1 MLDVK
6 RVLKAAP
13 TKMRSQEPLQQLWTP
28 WGEQI
33 AGEWLSSNDAHK
45 VFCPAKDGECKLE
58 NGRTPIL
65 NEHPRPTMV
74 RGNHTMLN
82 GFWDYAIVSIP
93 ESGNGSKWRKS
104 AAVLTRDE
112 AVQAVKEAAIPE
124 TFDGKILVPFSP
136 ESALSGVH
144 QTIYPDN
151 MIWYRTVVHPVTL
164 GGGEAVRQIGDAN
177 RLMLHFEAVDYVC
190 ACFINGQFAGMHVGG
205 YLPFDVDISAFVD
218 PDDAFEI
225 ALCVYDPNDSG
236 TQMRGKQKIERE
248 GIWYTAQS
256 GIWQSVW
263 MEIVPEAYV
272 QTLTLKGAADGRLF
286 IRAEIGGD
294 KPNAKL
300 HIVVADPADGTIV
313 ADELLPAGMRKV
325 RTEIATRAEH
335 LWSPNDP
342 YLYDVTAT
350 LEFGAAKSQGKQ
362 EKLQQESQEIQE
374 KPAKSQ
380 EKQDIVRSYCAFR
393 TVEIKPDLKG
403 IARFHLNGKPVFLKG
418 VLDQGYWP
426 DGLLTAPSDE
436 ALVHDITAMKES
448 GFTMLRKHIKIESAR
463 WYYHCDRLGMLV
475 WQDAVSGGGEY
486 NAWATNRKPTLMR
499 ATWNKY
505 RDDTAKHFAAL
516 GADDSTYRRD
526 WSRTCDAMVHMLAG
540 HPSIVT
546 WVLFNEGW
554 GQFDACD
561 AAERIHALD
570 PTRPIDATSGWYD
583 QRCGDVHSVHN
594 YFRPLEIYPDKGPLR
609 GYVAEYEKRHKRRR
623 RAAHY
628 AVLPVAQ
635 HGVRAFVISEFG
647 GLAQLVADHAA
658 VSRAYGY
665 GEYDSIEDWRTAVR
679 SVLDSAE
686 SLESRGLAGYVYT
699 QVSDVEEELNGL
711 MTYDRRLNKF
721 AQ

>member
-45 VFCPAKDGECKLE
+45 AFCPAKDGERKLE

-65 NEHPRPTMV
+65 NAHPRPTMV

-272 QTLTLKGAADGRLF
+272 QTLTLKGGASLTFLGP
-286 IRAEIGGD
+286 AEDI
-294 KPNAKL
+294 
-300 HIVVADPADGTIV
+300 PADRINDRSLITLFQTGSASV
-313 ADELLPAGMRKV
+313 LLMGDAEEPAEQSLLRHHPGLRCDILKV
-325 RTEIATRAEH
+325 GHHGSDTSS
-335 LWSPNDP
+335 SP
-342 YLYDVTAT
+342 
-350 LEFGAAKSQGKQ
+350 
-362 EKLQQESQEIQE
+362 
-374 KPAKSQ
+374 
-380 EKQDIVRSYCAFR
+380 AF
-393 TVEIKPDLKG
+393 L
-403 IARFHLNGKPVFLKG
+403 
-418 VLDQGYWP
+418 
-426 DGLLTAPSDE
+426 S
-436 ALVHDITAMKES
+436 
-448 GFTMLRKHIKIESAR
+448 
-463 WYYHCDRLGMLV
+463 
-475 WQDAVSGGGEY
+475 
-486 NAWATNRKPTLMR
+486 
-499 ATWNKY
+499 
-505 RDDTAKHFAAL
+505 AL
-516 GADDSTYRRD
+516 GAQTAIISCGTDNDYGHPAEQTL
-526 WSRTCDAMVHMLAG
+526 TNLTLAG
-540 HPSIVT
+540 
-546 WVLFNEGW
+546 
-554 GQFDACD
+554 
-561 AAERIHALD
+561 
-570 PTRPIDATSGWYD
+570 
-583 QRCGDVHSVHN
+583 
-594 YFRPLEIYPDKGPLR
+594 
-609 GYVAEYEKRHKRRR
+609 
-623 RAAHY
+623 
-628 AVLPVAQ
+628 
-635 HGVRAFVISEFG
+635 VRDI
-647 GLAQLVADHAA
+647 
-658 VSRAYGY
+658 RM
-665 GEYDSIEDWRTAVR
+665 T
-679 SVLDSAE
+679 AE
-686 SLESRGLAGYVYT
+686 SGTVALPLIAYKENAV
-699 QVSDVEEELNGL
+699 
-711 MTYDRRLNKF
+711 
-721 AQ
+721 